1 MIGALGHIK
10 KIIKLQILFLIV
22 FINITLASEIKV
34 LKFVCAENVVN
45 RQPVNVS
52 DVFKTDINKIY
63 CFTKVKADKT
73 PTYIYHVWYKNDK
86 KVFEVKLNIRY
97 TTYRTW
103 SFKRISDNDIGNW
116 RVELLDK
123 NKDKIAEVKFKV
135 VNAEDNIQLN
145 TNETDFEK
153 NNEKLEKEDLTIKSN
168 FNNNIVRSTIEDVDK
183 SNNGGKLTI
192 NQLSNNNIEDLK
204 KDNKNFISKNFYLL
218 LLIVF
223 YVIFFPSVYLI
234 YKKFQS

>member
-10 KIIKLQILFLIV
+10 NIIKLQILFLVI
-22 FINITLASEIKV
+22 FINTTSASEIKI
-34 LKFVCAENVVN
+34 LKFVCSEDVVN

-52 DVFKTDINKIY
+52 NVFKTDIDKIY

-97 TTYRTW
+97 STYRTW
-103 SFKRISDNDIGNW
+103 SFKRISNNDVGNW
-116 RVELLDK
+116 RVELLDE
-123 NKDKIAEVKFKV
+123 NKSKIAEVKFKV
-135 VNAEDNIQLN
+135 VKGENDITLNI
-145 TNETDFEK
+145 NETNTEK
-153 NNEKLEKEDLTIKSN
+153 DNEKLEKKDLTVKSN
-168 FNNNIVRSTIEDVDK
+168 FNVNIKNNTVKDIDNSDK
-183 SNNGGKLTI
+183 ENKLKI
-192 NQLSNNNIEDLK
+192 NQLNINSENLK
-204 KDNKNFISKNFYLL
+204 KDNKDFISKNFYLL
-218 LLIVF
+218 LLIAF

>member
-10 KIIKLQILFLIV
+10 NIIKLQILFLVI
-22 FINITLASEIKV
+22 FINTTSASEIKI
-34 LKFVCAENVVN
+34 LKFVCSEDVVN

-52 DVFKTDINKIY
+52 NVFKTDIDKIY

-97 TTYRTW
+97 STYRTW
-103 SFKRISDNDIGNW
+103 SFKRISNNDVGNW
-116 RVELLDK
+116 RVELLDE
-123 NKDKIAEVKFKV
+123 NKSKIAEVKFKV
-135 VNAEDNIQLN
+135 VKGENDITLNI
-145 TNETDFEK
+145 NETNTEK
-153 NNEKLEKEDLTIKSN
+153 DNEKLEKKDLTIKSN
-168 FNNNIVRSTIEDVDK
+168 FNVNIKNNTVKDIDNSDK
-183 SNNGGKLTI
+183 ENKLKI
-192 NQLSNNNIEDLK
+192 NQLNINSENLK
-204 KDNKNFISKNFYLL
+204 KDNKDFISKNFYLL
-218 LLIVF
+218 LLIAF